1 MDESYLD
8 SLLNEISLDKEI
20 DHKIEE
26 ELDDQI
32 KGEKQKRRKSEA
44 LSREDA
50 FNLDLEMDVGSLED
64 EGDLDFSETQIE
76 ELDHL
81 DQIADLDMG
90 DLDFSDID
98 FDDLD
103 MTRLDDLGD
112 DNLDDLLMDFEKD
125 LKIDQLYDMDLEEP
139 DQIQEA
145 GEREP
150 VASEAK
156 GKESV
161 RSEAE
166 AQPAQK
172 DNRQER
178 FVPVQQETTE
188 EDNLDASDFDAD
200 SFLDGLL
207 DEADRAEAGNQPVV
221 ELSEKDD
228 QDPMETAD
236 IRENVVDPLEVE
248 AGSGGLQDLD
258 GFADFGQVQESVP
271 DAART
276 DELSGGGS
284 DDLDDLFA
292 MLDMDGSGDETA
304 GVMPTGD
311 ADGVDQQG
319 EAALEEMVPMQSLD
333 EPAGKKKKK
342 SFMEILFGEPDED
355 DIVSEEE
362 LAAAEAKKAAKKAK
376 KDAAK
381 AEKAEKAEAAKQ
393 QKEAVKGAK
402 KEAAEQKKRIRAE
415 KKAKRKAEEQANA
428 EPEKELNKPA
438 VAFIFS
444 LFLGGT
450 ALFYLASNNFNYVQ
464 AIEKATKYFANQ
476 RYRNAYDE
484 IVGVEVKQKDEELKD
499 RIYTVMY
506 VERLFEAY
514 QNNLELKREEKALD
528 SLLRGVDKYYE
539 HYEEAE
545 ELGITSDLDY
555 SFEQVK
561 LALQERYG
569 ISVEEA
575 LEINRLENMEY
586 VETVNRY
593 IAEPKTDIE

>member
-20 DHKIEE
+20 DHKIED
-26 ELDDQI
+26 ELDHQI
-32 KGEKQKRRKSEA
+32 MGEKQKRRKSVA
-44 LSREDA
+44 QSRADA
-50 FNLDLEMDVGSLED
+50 FNLDLEMDAGSLED
-64 EGDLDFSETQIE
+64 EAELDFSEDQIE

-103 MTRLDDLGD
+103 MTKLDDLGD
-112 DNLDDLLMDFEKD
+112 ANLDDLLMDFEKD
-125 LKIDQLYDMDLEEP
+125 LNIDRLYDEEP
-139 DQIQEA
+139 
-145 GEREP
+145 GEDGP
-150 VASEAK
+150 GSMPQM
-156 GKESV
+156 
-161 RSEAE
+161 
-166 AQPAQK
+166 AQPEKEQNQPVTDPQPTEPDK
-172 DNRQER
+172 GWER
-178 FVPVQQETTE
+178 PEPEQQEPTE
-188 EDNLDASDFDAD
+188 EGSLDASDFDAD

-207 DEADRAEAGNQPVV
+207 DEADRAEAGTQPVV
-221 ELSEKDD
+221 ELQKASEKEK
-228 QDPMETAD
+228 QDEPD
-236 IRENVVDPLEVE
+236 RFDPLEQE
-248 AGSGGLQDLD
+248 AENGGLQELD
-258 GFADFGQVQESVP
+258 GFADFGQIQEDDSGSSQS
-271 DAART
+271 DG
-276 DELSGGGS
+276 LSGDGM
-284 DDLDDLFA
+284 DDLEDLFA
-292 MLDMDGSGDETA
+292 MLDMDEAGGGAEGSA
-304 GVMPTGD
+304 AAPPGVESGM
-311 ADGVDQQG
+311 AMQG
-319 EAALEEMVPMQSLD
+319 EDALEEMTPLGSLD
-333 EPAGKKKKK
+333 EPSGKKKKR

-376 KDAAK
+376 KEAAK

-393 QKEAVKGAK
+393 QKDAIKGAK
-402 KEAAEQKKRIRAE
+402 KEAAEAKKRIKAE
-415 KKAKRKAEEQANA
+415 KKAKRKAEEKANA
-428 EPEKELNKPA
+428 EPEKELNKPV

-484 IVGVEVKQKDEELKD
+484 IVGVEVKEKDEELKD

-506 VERLFEAY
+506 VERLYEAY
-514 QNNLELKREEKALD
+514 QNNLELNREEKALD

-539 HYEEAE
+539 HYAEAE

-575 LEINRLENMEY
+575 LEMNRLENLEY
-586 VETVNRY
+586 VEMVNRY
-593 IAEPKTDIE
+593 IAQAKTDEGQEE

>member
-112 DNLDDLLMDFEKD
+112 DDLDDLLMNFEKD
-125 LKIDQLYDMDLEEP
+125 LKIDQLYGMDLDET
-139 DQIQEA
+139 DQGTEA
-145 GEREP
+145 GGIEP
-150 VASEAK
+150 SVSEP
-156 GKESV
+156 KEKELV
-161 RSEAE
+161 RPEGES
-166 AQPAQK
+166 QPARK
-172 DNRQER
+172 DDRQER
-178 FVPVQQETTE
+178 SVQVQEETTE

-207 DEADRAEAGNQPVV
+207 DEADRADAGNQPVV

-228 QDPMETAD
+228 PDQMETAD
-236 IRENVVDPLEVE
+236 IGKEAVDPFE
-248 AGSGGLQDLD
+248 AEAESGGLQDLD
-258 GFADFGQVQESVP
+258 GFADFGQIQESVP
-271 DAART
+271 DAA
-276 DELSGGGS
+276 DEPSGDVSG
-284 DDLDDLFA
+284 DLDDLFA
-292 MLDMDGSGDETA
+292 MLNMDGSGDETDGPAPSGGAA
-304 GVMPTGD
+304 GSGLQGD
-311 ADGVDQQG
+311 DG
-319 EAALEEMVPMQSLD
+319 LEEMVPMESLD
-333 EPAGKKKKK
+333 ESAGKKKKK

-393 QKEAVKGAK
+393 QKDAVKGAK

-415 KKAKRKAEEQANA
+415 KKAKRKAEDQANA

-506 VERLFEAY
+506 VERLYEAY
-514 QNNLELKREEKALD
+514 QNNLELAREEKALD

-539 HYEEAE
+539 HYDEAE

-586 VETVNRY
+586 VETVNQY
-593 IAEPKTDIE
+593 IAALQPDTE